1 MLEAYLVRDNVIKS
15 AYTRMLEAYL
25 VRDNVIKSAYTRMLY
40 YLPPF
45 GLLVFI

>member
-1 MLEAYLVRDNVIKS
+1 
-15 AYTRMLEAYL
+15 MLEAYL

-40 YLPPF
+40 YLLPF